1 MKGTGFIVTRMITHL
16 LYTYMHVCLINTD
29 VHMNFFNIFYFEP
42 NALNLKNNLS
52 HSSAVPAILIKIRSS
67 IPSLFFYC
75 CCIRI
80 CRNHT
85 WGHLLVNFILTNKI
99 VGCIPQLHFFG
110 KLCQYNLW
118 ILISTY
124 APSLA
129 RWYWKIQHVPSLR
142 HTTPFFVCNPKLW

>member
-1 MKGTGFIVTRMITHL
+1 MPNCLYCSVKDLNALRIKMKGTGFIVTRMITHL

-99 VGCIPQLHFFG
+99 VGSIPQLHFLESYANTIFG
-110 KLCQYNLW
+110 FLYQLM
-118 ILISTY
+118 LH
-124 APSLA
+124 L
-129 RWYWKIQHVPSLR
+129 
-142 HTTPFFVCNPKLW
+142 